1 MRKVLILVALLLLSG
16 VPALA
21 QQVSEYP
28 RGEFYGG
35 FQYTRLD
42 LIVTHENA
50 YGWHAGLAGNFH
62 RNFGIVGDVS
72 GGYGSVVGVSFKD
85 YTYMVGPRFYAR
97 YDKATGFVHAL
108 FGGNHISGGGVSS
121 SDFAWGAGGGVD
133 ANINKSWAWRVV
145 QADYVQVRSSG
156 TSSNNWRI
164 STGIVAKWGT
174 R

>member
-35 FQYTRLD
+35 FTYARID
-42 LIVTHENA
+42 LIEINA
-50 YGWHAGLAGNFH
+50 YGWHAGFSGNFH
-62 RNFGIVGDVS
+62 RNVGIVGDIS
-72 GGYGSVVGVSFKD
+72 GLYRSIAGISIQD
-85 YTYMVGPRFYAR
+85 YTFMAGPRFYAR
-97 YDKATGFVHAL
+97 YDKATPFFHVL
-108 FGGNHISGGGVSS
+108 VGGNHISGGGASS
-121 SDFAWGAGGGVD
+121 SDFAWGVGGGVD

-145 QADYVQVRSSG
+145 QADYIQVRASDA
-156 TSSNNWRI
+156 TLHNWRV